1 MTLTADFS
9 KVKRV
14 IPAHREKKA
23 SREKPVRRDRLV
35 PSVHREKKAKR
46 ATLLPM
52 RISRPNSLRLSKVK
66 RVIRETPER
75 WKISTAPTIR
85 QVPTR
90 RAVWLWHRLFL
101 FRRIMF

>member
-9 KVKRV
+9 KVKKV

-23 SREKPVRRDRLV
+23 SREKPVR
-35 PSVHREKKAKR
+35 REKKAKR

-52 RISRPNSLRLSKVK
+52 RISRPNSLLRLKVTK
-66 RVIRETPER
+66 VIRETPER

-90 RAVWLWHRLFL
+90 RAVWLWHRPFL